1 MLFLFLFISSNFY
14 FIFVSF
20 LFFLFTP
27 VEGYKSLIA
36 RPYESVNRAMPGS
49 YYSDVE
55 RTIYLTF
62 VVLNEDVAKYD
73 ELFQQERKFVSFEYW
88 CDHLKPLDYDDLV
101 YGHET
106 LSELVAK
113 HSSATKDGLIRFLYE
128 IILRRMEIRDKSRS
142 VNSIDI
148 VFNFDAIGFT
158 GTPFVDNYPTFEYI
172 RDAREDAIPD
182 MIDRSFYAYTSDALS
197 DAEFQAKF
205 AAFQGQN
212 HTVLVEYVSSEFV
225 AKNQHDELAIL
236 KHIFGR
242 EKDVALRAAA
252 VTKWSD
258 HASMALQP
266 AGSAASVAEVD
277 SSSSM
282 ATSPPDVTHASLS
295 ASSSNSVV
303 APFNVLVDLCGI
315 FKRSSIHQVRDTV
328 KAELGDGADSFQ
340 FIYHIN
346 QADGGDRVLA
356 MHSDSDVQFDEEFFK
371 HMCKVHGA
379 SLRERIFFF
388 VDNRNVIG
396 KDIPFQLVYQRRFGQ
411 PLFTKSVV
419 LAHDVDDFSKIWQAM
434 GRSRTMNDTHFAI
447 YKNSA
452 ELEPDIDGSS
462 QPVPTLRDIKSHPLT
477 RQLYIQNCDRK
488 HAGNLSS
495 IYQTLISLMNL
506 AKQTFYY
513 TDDIVNTFLEKLEM
527 TIEAKVAK
535 HADRLAR
542 YVLGAPLP
550 ATILMHLI
558 ESKLRRSTSA
568 VVAAEPLT
576 TELVDEL
583 LRQVRIRY
591 QVCALDS
598 KASFTI
604 IMSSFL
610 RRWFNTSLSSV
621 P

>member
-1 MLFLFLFISSNFY
+1 
-14 FIFVSF
+14 
-20 LFFLFTP
+20 
-27 VEGYKSLIA
+27 
-36 RPYESVNRAMPGS
+36 MPGS

-62 VVLNEDVAKYD
+62 VVLNEDVGKYD

-88 CDHLKPLDYDDLV
+88 CEHLKPLDYDDLV

-113 HSSATKDGLIRFLYE
+113 HSSSTKDGLIRFLYE

-158 GTPFVDNYPTFEYI
+158 GTPFIDNYPTFAYI

-182 MIDRSFYAYTSDALS
+182 MIDRRFYAYTSDAIS
-197 DAEFQAKF
+197 DAEFQDRF

-212 HTVLVEYVSSEFV
+212 HNVLVEYVSSAFV
-225 AKNQHDELAIL
+225 AQNQHDELAIL
-236 KHIFGR
+236 KHIFDR
-242 EKDVALRAAA
+242 EKDVATRAAA
-252 VTKWSD
+252 VAKWSD
-258 HASMALQP
+258 HASMALQQ

-277 SSSSM
+277 GSSM
-282 ATSPPDVTHASLS
+282 AISPPDASGSALS
-295 ASSSNSVV
+295 ASTSGGAL

-328 KAELGDGADSFQ
+328 KAELSGGADGFQ

-356 MHSDSDVQFDEEFFK
+356 MHSDNDVQFDEEFFK
-371 HMCKVHGA
+371 HMCKVYGA

-447 YKNSA
+447 YKNA
-452 ELEPDIDGSS
+452 PELEADVGGSA
-462 QPVPTLRDIKSHPLT
+462 QPAQSMRDIKSHPLT

-506 AKQTFYY
+506 AKQKFYY

-527 TIEAKVAK
+527 TIEGKVAK
-535 HADRLAR
+535 HAERLSR

-550 ATILMHLI
+550 AMILTHLI
-558 ESKLRRSTSA
+558 ESKIRKSTSA
-568 VVAAEPLT
+568 IVAAEPLT
-576 TELVDEL
+576 AELIAEL
-583 LRQVRIRY
+583 LRQVLLTSCLS
-591 QVCALDS
+591 QVPCL
-598 KASFTI
+598 
-604 IMSSFL
+604 L
-610 RRWFNTSLSSV
+610 
-621 P
+621 

>member
-1 MLFLFLFISSNFY
+1 MSSLAIFSLHSFVLFF
-14 FIFVSF
+14 FVS
-20 LFFLFTP
+20 

-62 VVLNEDVAKYD
+62 VVLNEDVGKYD

-88 CDHLKPLDYDDLV
+88 CEHLKPLDYDDLV

-113 HSSATKDGLIRFLYE
+113 HSSSTKDGLIRFLYE

-158 GTPFVDNYPTFEYI
+158 GTPFIDNYPTFAYI

-197 DAEFQAKF
+197 DAEFQDRF

-212 HTVLVEYVSSEFV
+212 HNVLVEYVSSAFV
-225 AKNQHDELAIL
+225 AQNQHDELAIL
-236 KHIFGR
+236 KHIFDR
-242 EKDVALRAAA
+242 EKDAATRAAA
-252 VTKWSD
+252 VAKWSD
-258 HASMALQP
+258 HASTALQQ
-266 AGSAASVAEVD
+266 AGSAASVAEIESSLMAISPRDAFGAVVSV
-277 SSSSM
+277 SSSSG
-282 ATSPPDVTHASLS
+282 T
-295 ASSSNSVV
+295 V

-328 KAELGDGADSFQ
+328 KAELGDGADGFQ

-356 MHSDSDVQFDEEFFK
+356 MHSDNDVQFDEEFFK
-371 HMCKVHGA
+371 HMCKVYGA
-379 SLRERIFFF
+379 SLRERVFFF

-447 YKNSA
+447 YKNAA
-452 ELEPDIDGSS
+452 ELEADAGGSS
-462 QPVPTLRDIKSHPLT
+462 QPAQSMRDIKSHPLT

-506 AKQTFYY
+506 AKQKFYY
-513 TDDIVNTFLEKLEM
+513 TDDIVNTFLEKLER
-527 TIEAKVAK
+527 TIEGKVAK
-535 HADRLAR
+535 HAERLSR

-550 ATILMHLI
+550 ATILTHLI
-558 ESKLRRSTSA
+558 ESKIRRCTSA

-576 TELVDEL
+576 TELVEEL
-583 LRQVRIRY
+583 LRQVLLIF
-591 QVCALDS
+591 CL
-598 KASFTI
+598 
-604 IMSSFL
+604 L
-610 RRWFNTSLSSV
+610 E
-621 P
+621 